1 MLGDPGQETD
11 GLSDPQLRKGGEGG
25 DFQHGMKTNPNPCV
39 QEETVMHRKLMKTLT
54 CALAVLFVVSTLA
67 LAAGQKASG
76 TVTAVQ
82 KEVVVVKGAD
92 GKTYEIVAEKV
103 VTENL
108 KTGDF
113 VEYEIVEGKALN
125 VKKKAK

>member
-1 MLGDPGQETD
+1 
-11 GLSDPQLRKGGEGG
+11 
-25 DFQHGMKTNPNPCV
+25 
-39 QEETVMHRKLMKTLT
+39 MHRKLMKTLT
-54 CALAVLFVVSTLA
+54 CALTVLFVVSTLA
-67 LAAGQKASG
+67 LAAGAKASG

-92 GKTYEIVAEKV
+92 GKTWEIAAEKV
-103 VTENL
+103 VQENL

-113 VEYEIVEGKALN
+113 VEYEIIEGKPIN